1 MEWTLVDPLVGA
13 DWIEGACTLLVPEGV
28 TTDLMRQRCKDQL
41 GEIHVMAAPD
51 RFWVL
56 ATLLPGADGFCVQA
70 MGSVCVPWG
79 GDLQLQDA
87 ETAVQM
93 EDHLSRW
100 SARRRHSKGF
110 GDSALKEYS
119 SLEFAS
125 MLVALLCKTHR
136 DWASARPAGPRRRRD
151 TPPRDRRRRE
161 PPHRRRFSERR
172 RRERSSERRRERRQ
186 SGVH

>member
-136 DWASARPAGPRRRRD
+136 DWASAKPAGQRRHRG
-151 TPPRDRRRRE
+151 TSPQDRRRRE
-161 PPHRRRFSERR
+161 PPRRRRF
-172 RRERSSERRRERRQ
+172 SERRRERRQ
-186 SGVH
+186 SGFH